1 MVHMLDAYYS
11 SLVMQGI
18 HDRGITDFVGIHD
31 CWLVPEKV
39 SVGGLER
46 KGIDILREAIE
57 KADHEWYMGLE
68 PVYKDLLRY
77 LGDDPRFSGSIQSAY
92 TKWKHRVK
100 DGDHPRFKYTLE

>member
-1 MVHMLDAYYS
+1 MIVNERRSHCCAVSRDA
-11 SLVMQGI
+11 I
-18 HDRGITDFVGIHD
+18 
-31 CWLVPEKV
+31 
-39 SVGGLER
+39 GGGGHIEPIEVLER

-100 DGDHPRFKYTLE
+100 NGDHPRFKYTLE